1 VNQLVERFLDAQKM
15 MRQMRSGMGM
25 PGMPGLPGASGSKK
39 AKGRAS
45 AQQQV
50 RGKKSRSGN
59 PAKRA
64 QEQAAA
70 ASAPAGLPA
79 GLEGLD
85 PAAFDPSMLD
95 PEALKKMGDLPPAF
109 KDLLGGT

>member
-1 VNQLVERFLDAQKM
+1 
-15 MRQMRSGMGM
+15 MGM
-25 PGMPGLPGASGSKK
+25 PGMPGMGGSKK

-45 AQQQV
+45 AQQQA

-64 QEQAAA
+64 QEEAAA
-70 ASAPAGLPA
+70 AAAPAGLPA
-79 GLEGLD
+79 GLEGFD

-95 PEALKKMGDLPPAF
+95 PKALGSMGDLPPAF
-109 KDLLGGT
+109 KDLLGK